1 MTRKTYCG
9 NLLWQSGLTLL
20 VLLWQFTVAI
30 RSDPVGS
37 EVGIASRPGG
47 DANMVFSVPML
58 DDAAFYRVT
67 VSDR

>member
-1 MTRKTYCG
+1 MKSGGEYKMRALWAKKG
-9 NLLWQSGLTLL
+9 LL
-20 VLLWQFTVAI
+20 APE
-30 RSDPVGS
+30 DPGWS

-58 DDAAFYRVT
+58 DDSAFYRVT